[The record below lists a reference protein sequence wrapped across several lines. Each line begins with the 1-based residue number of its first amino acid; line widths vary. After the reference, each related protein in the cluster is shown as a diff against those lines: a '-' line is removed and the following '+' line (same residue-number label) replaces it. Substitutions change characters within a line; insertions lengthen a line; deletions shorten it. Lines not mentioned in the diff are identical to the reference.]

1 MHPTN
6 SIQSGFIIL
15 TEGSGNKPYRV
26 AINPSQISS
35 ICDISCYGACF
46 ARVYVQGRQNP
57 YDTTET
63 FDEIMQ
69 LIEEYNKQH
78 TTHNHDVRYI

>member
-1 MHPTN
+1 MHTSN
-6 SIQSGFIIL
+6 QIQAGYIIL
-15 TEGSGNKPYRV
+15 TEFSGSKPYKV

-35 ICDISCYGACF
+35 VCDISCYGGCS
-46 ARVYVQGRQNP
+46 ARVYVCGREHP
-57 YDTTET
+57 YDTTEA

-78 TTHNHDVRYI
+78 KTNSNYD

>member
-1 MHPTN
+1 MHPSN
-6 SIQSGFIIL
+6 QIQAGYIIL
-15 TEGSGNKPYRV
+15 TEYSGSKPYKV

-35 ICDISCYGACF
+35 ICDISCCGGCS
-46 ARVYVQGRQNP
+46 ARVYMCGREQP

-78 TTHNHDVRYI
+78 KANSNYD

>member
-1 MHPTN
+1 MYPN
-6 SIQSGFIIL
+6 NRIQSGFIVL
-15 TEGSGNKPYRV
+15 TEGSNGTPYKV

-35 ICDISCYGACF
+35 ICNISCYGGCS
-46 ARVYVQGRQNP
+46 ARVYVCGRQNP

-69 LIEEYNKQH
+69 LIEEYNKRH
-78 TTHNHDVRYI
+78 KANSNYD

>member
-1 MHPTN
+1 MHTSN
-6 SIQSGFIIL
+6 QIQAGYIIL
-15 TEGSGNKPYRV
+15 TEFSGSKPYKV

-35 ICDISCYGACF
+35 VCDISCYGGCS
-46 ARVYVQGRQNP
+46 ARVYMCGREQP

-78 TTHNHDVRYI
+78 KVNSNYD